1 MQKTR
6 LIYFFLIAL
15 IASGCGL
22 FNKVE
27 KNSETTNQDSVVV
40 LETSDIINEHLE
52 EARQYYVD
60 ALKNKKAGN
69 AVEAFSNF
77 ETALTIVTRLSYYP
91 EIEQNEAYVEL
102 EKAIVDDYKNYVDQF
117 EELPENVSVAALDE
131 WMKNKIPDFTE
142 TKNDSIQTGPANTI
156 LVGEFPLQIN
166 SYVEKY
172 IEYFTGRGKKYINS
186 WLSRS
191 GKYFPMMAQI
201 FTEEKVPQQ
210 LLFLSMVESGL
221 NPTARSWAKA
231 VGLWQ
236 FIKETGQR
244 YGLDVDFYYDERM
257 DPEKSTRAAAQ
268 HLRDLYYSLG
278 DWYLALAAYNCGEGN
293 VTKAI
298 NRSGSSDFW
307 SIMPYLPKETR
318 NYVPQYIAVT
328 LIASRPEM
336 YGITNLLYESP
347 LEYKLYSIEESIDMA
362 VLAKCAGINID
373 YLRDLN
379 PELTQNCTPPK
390 HPGGYLLKVPVK
402 SYDAFVQ
409 NLNNIP
415 DELKQQ
421 FVIHEVKKGETVTSI
436 AKQYKI
442 NKQRLAKI
450 NNISTKS
457 RLYQGVSL
465 KIPISSV
472 QESEIVVNTDILPA
486 EDEIVNS
493 SVKNAPYEVKLNNFD
508 STDYYALYQ
517 KMNDSDSSFI
527 PEGRE
532 LVTYTIKKD
541 DALTDIAQLFE
552 VRVADLRNWNDIS
565 YTSSIKVGQKLNIY
579 VPSEKKEHFA
589 KLDSLSAN
597 KISETIAQTGNWIK
611 HRIKTGE
618 TLSSISEKYKVRVTQ
633 LQKWNNL
640 KSDKI
645 SIGNSLRVY
654 LGDSNEE
661 DSPRIVKT
669 ISSTTKYKVKRGDNL
684 GEISKK
690 FDVTIAQLRA
700 WNNLKGNKIAAGQVL
715 SIKNTEVTSS
725 YGDNNKKRSSNVIS
739 YSIKKGDTIGEIA
752 DNFGVSINDIKK
764 WNNLTNNNIVAGQNL
779 NIYSDID
786 KGSHLQSSKGSNN
799 ITSKSN
805 SEQTYTVKKG
815 DTLGEIAEATNVSI
829 SELRSLNNISN
840 NNIQIGQVL
849 VLSENAKT
857 TKNKSTKSKSN
868 SKVHVVKNGES
879 LWTIS
884 KKYSV
889 SVSDIKEANNL
900 LSDKLTAGQKLNI
913 Q

>member
-77 ETALTIVTRLSYYP
+77 EAALTIVTRLSYYP

-102 EKAIVDDYKNYVDQF
+102 EKAIVDDYKSYVDQF

-131 WMKNKIPDFTE
+131 WMKNNIPDFTE
-142 TKNDSIQTGPANTI
+142 SKSDSIQTGTSNTI

-172 IEYFTGRGKKYINS
+172 IEYFTGRGKKYMNS

-244 YGLDVDFYYDERM
+244 YGLDVEFYYDERM

-336 YGITNLLYESP
+336 YGFTNVLYESP
-347 LEYKLYSIEESIDMA
+347 LDYKLYSVEESIDMA

-415 DELKQQ
+415 NELKQQ
-421 FVIHEVKKGETVTSI
+421 FVIHEVKKGETVNSI
-436 AKQYKI
+436 AKEYKI

-457 RLYQGVSL
+457 RLYPGVSL
-465 KIPISSV
+465 KIPVSSV

-493 SVKNAPYEVKLNNFD
+493 SVKNAPYEVKMNNFD

-527 PEGRE
+527 PDGRE

-611 HRIKTGE
+611 HRVKTGE
-618 TLSSISEKYKVRVTQ
+618 TLSSISEKYKVNVTQ
-633 LQKWNNL
+633 LRKWNNL
-640 KSDKI
+640 RSDKI
-645 SIGNSLRVY
+645 SYGNSLRVY
-654 LGDSNEE
+654 LGDTNEE
-661 DSPRIVKT
+661 DSPRLVKT
-669 ISSTTKYKVKRGDNL
+669 INTTTKYKVKRGDNL

-700 WNNLKGNKIAAGQVL
+700 WNNIKGNRIAAGQVL

-725 YGDNNKKRSSNVIS
+725 LGDNNKKRSSNVIS
-739 YSIKKGDTIGEIA
+739 YSIKKGDTIAEIA
-752 DNFGVSINDIKK
+752 DNFGVTVDNIKK
-764 WNNLTNNNIVAGQNL
+764 WNNLTSNNIVAGQNL
-779 NIYSDID
+779 SIYSDID

-799 ITSKSN
+799 KISKTN
-805 SEQTYTVKKG
+805 SEKTYTVKKG

-829 SELRSLNNISN
+829 SELRKLNNISN
-840 NNIQIGQVL
+840 NSIQVGQVL
-849 VLSENAKT
+849 VLSDNVKVTKT
-857 TKNKSTKSKSN
+857 KSTKSNSY

-879 LWTIS
+879 LWSIA